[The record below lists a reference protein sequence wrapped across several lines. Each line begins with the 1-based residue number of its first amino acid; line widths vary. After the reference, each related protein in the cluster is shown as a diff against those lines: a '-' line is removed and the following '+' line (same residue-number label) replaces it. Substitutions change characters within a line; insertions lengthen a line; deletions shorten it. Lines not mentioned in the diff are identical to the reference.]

1 MKKWMML
8 MALSSATLLTACS
21 GGSEQ
26 ASQSAQVSAETQP
39 AAQATAPVEKTAD
52 SSASMAEKA
61 SDMAKSAADKTAE
74 VAKSAGNKVAEV
86 TQSAGEAAAK
96 IAAAAGEK
104 ADETV
109 HAVQGAM
116 TPAKEPAQPKP
127 PADKGAAIYGQ
138 CVGCHGPH
146 GGGGVGPK
154 LAGQSANEI
163 MAKLHAYKAGK
174 QRGPQTAMM
183 APMAQ
188 GLSDADIEAVAH
200 YIANNFK

>member
-21 GGSEQ
+21 GGNDQ
-26 ASQSAQVSAETQP
+26 GGQSAQAPAETQP
-39 AAQATAPVEKTAD
+39 AAQASAPAQKPAESA
-52 SSASMAEKA
+52 ASMAEKA

-104 ADETV
+104 ADEAV

-116 TPAKEPAQPKP
+116 TAAKEPVQPKA
-127 PADKGAAIYGQ
+127 PADKGAAVYGQ
-138 CVGCHGPH
+138 CVGCHGPN

-154 LAGQSANEI
+154 LAGQSAEEI
-163 MAKLHAYKAGK
+163 KAKLHDYKAGK

-188 GLSDADIEAVAH
+188 GLSDEDIEAVAQ